1 MDQEIQAYRTS
12 LEEALRKLGYD
23 LIGLGINGRMVIREI
38 GSQDWLDFSD
48 KHAQVLQKAL
58 GTPWP

>member
-1 MDQEIQAYRTS
+1 MDDDVQEYRSS
-12 LEEALRKLGYD
+12 LEEALKRIGYD
-23 LIGLGINGRMVIREI
+23 LIGLGTNGRMVIREA